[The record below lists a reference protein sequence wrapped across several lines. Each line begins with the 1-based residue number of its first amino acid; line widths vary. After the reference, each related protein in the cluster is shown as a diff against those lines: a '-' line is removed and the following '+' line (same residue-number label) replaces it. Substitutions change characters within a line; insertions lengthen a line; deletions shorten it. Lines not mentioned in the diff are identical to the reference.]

1 MPVFEPGSNGV
12 GSDRSANCTTTTAHA
27 YFFYF
32 VNANI
37 LAMLLNDLSGY
48 HITCT
53 YDT

>member
-1 MPVFEPGSNGV
+1 MVFLKKV
-12 GSDRSANCTTTTAHA
+12 HFRLFFCTTTTAHA